1 MPPTAECVV
10 DTGNPNLEA
19 IKTQMIDAIIQSIT
33 AAEISIT
40 GYKIIKMDFGT
51 SRVYREEKVPT
62 DYTGELA
69 MEFWIVKT

>member
-1 MPPTAECVV
+1 VPIP
-10 DTGNPNLEA
+10 GW
-19 IKTQMIDAIIQSIT
+19 
-33 AAEISIT
+33 AAFCIT